1 MYPGFFNPDPGPVNI
16 SAYMRVWG
24 VLHCFK
30 LIGAAVAK
38 AVKATALFVPI
49 SLSYVSLN

>member
-1 MYPGFFNPDPGPVNI
+1 MYPGFFNPDPGPVSI
-16 SAYMRVWG
+16 SAYMRVWEMF
-24 VLHCFK
+24 HCFK
-30 LIGAAVAK
+30 SIGAAVAE